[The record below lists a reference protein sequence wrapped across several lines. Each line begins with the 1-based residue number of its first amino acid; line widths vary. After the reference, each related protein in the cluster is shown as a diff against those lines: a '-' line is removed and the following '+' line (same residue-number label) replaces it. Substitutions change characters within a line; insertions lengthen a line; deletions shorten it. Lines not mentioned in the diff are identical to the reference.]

1 MLLFIQKYAPS
12 IIGILIVALGASLY
26 LYKTTLDTLTLTQ
39 NEFQETKANLE
50 ATIDS
55 LEENLTIQ
63 IQEKIA
69 LEEGLQDEKKRN
81 DNFANQIN
89 EISGTVGVLE
99 KLSKTDEELL
109 QKYSKVSF
117 LNEHY
122 IPSQLADIE
131 ANDLYDE
138 SRSQQ
143 IHARVL
149 PYLERMIDDAE
160 DDGIALYIRSAY
172 RSFGTQSILKNGY
185 VVTYGSGA
193 NQFSADQGF
202 SEHQLGTTVD
212 FTSTG
217 LNGSLTGFETTEAYD
232 WLTKHAYK
240 YGFTLSYPEGN
251 AYYVFEPW
259 HWRFVGTDLATRLHR
274 NGQHFYDLDQRT
286 IDEYLVDIFD

>member
-1 MLLFIQKYAPS
+1 MTFLQKFAPG
-12 IIGILIVALGASLY
+12 IIGILVVALGASLY

-39 NEFQETKANLE
+39 NEYRTTKADLE
-50 ATIDS
+50 ANINS
-55 LEENLTIQ
+55 LEANLKTQ

-69 LEEGLQDEKKRN
+69 LEGGLQDEKRRN
-81 DNFANQIN
+81 DGFADQIN

-99 KLSKTDEELL
+99 KLSKTDAELL

-122 IPSQLADIE
+122 VPSQLADIE
-131 ANDLYDE
+131 KNDLYSE
-138 SRSQQ
+138 SVSQQ

-149 PYLERMIDDAE
+149 PYMERMINDAD
-160 DDGIALYIRSAY
+160 DDGVTLYIRSAY
-172 RSFGTQSILKNGY
+172 RSFGTQSVLKNSY
-185 VVTYGSGA
+185 TVSYGSGA

-202 SEHQLGTTVD
+202 SEHQLGTTID
-212 FTSTG
+212 FTTTG
-217 LNGSLTGFETTEAYD
+217 LNGNLTGFENTKAYT
-232 WLTKHAYK
+232 WLVKNAYE

-274 NGQHFYDLDQRT
+274 NNQHFYDLDQRS